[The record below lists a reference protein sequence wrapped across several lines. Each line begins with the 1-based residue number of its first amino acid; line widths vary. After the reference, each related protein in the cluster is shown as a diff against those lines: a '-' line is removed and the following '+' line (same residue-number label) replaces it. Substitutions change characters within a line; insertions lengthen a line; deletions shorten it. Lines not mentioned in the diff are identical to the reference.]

1 MSSSS
6 FLCLAFTLI
15 LGGSIVVGVRG
26 NDFTRDFDVVWGRE
40 NARILDG
47 GRLLEL
53 SLDQRSGSRIESK
66 NRFLFGRVDLQI
78 KLVAG
83 GSAGTITSFYICSGG
98 ATHDEVDFEFLGN
111 VSGEPYILH
120 TNIFSHGKG
129 GKEQQF
135 YLWFDP
141 TQDFHTY
148 SILWN
153 PLNIILFVDD
163 TPIRVFKNY
172 EAYGVPFPKNQPVRA
187 FASIWDADD
196 WATQGGRIKTDWSK
210 APFVA
215 SYRNFRANAC
225 VWTGDYPA
233 CGDTKWMQQELD
245 WWSWMTLSWVRMNY
259 LLYDYC
265 TDTKRFGY
273 GFPPECALPN

>member
-1 MSSSS
+1 MIS
-6 FLCLAFTLI
+6 
-15 LGGSIVVGVRG
+15 
-26 NDFTRDFDVVWGRE
+26 
-40 NARILDG
+40 
-47 GRLLEL
+47 
-53 SLDQRSGSRIESK
+53 
-66 NRFLFGRVDLQI
+66 
-78 KLVAG
+78 
-83 GSAGTITSFYICSGG
+83 
-98 ATHDEVDFEFLGN
+98 
-111 VSGEPYILH
+111 
-120 TNIFSHGKG
+120 
-129 GKEQQF
+129 
-135 YLWFDP
+135 
-141 TQDFHTY
+141 
-148 SILWN
+148 
-153 PLNIILFVDD
+153 LFVDD